1 MHLLL
6 QLYKFDNF
14 YQSLHVCS
22 RQALLCVR
30 LAACHVPL
38 VRFLGTLLPPES
50 FRFHESK
57 LLQHF
62 TSVKSILFSNWQQRT
77 FYFMRNITHSPEEA
91 TEKWHC
97 VQKFD
102 GPHFSKGLSHFYQGP
117 PLCFRTP
124 LNLGQHGVYRTAHSL

>member
-1 MHLLL
+1 MYLLL

-14 YQSLHVCS
+14 YQPLHVCS
-22 RQALLCVR
+22 RQTLLCAG

-50 FRFHESK
+50 FRFYESK

-62 TSVKSILFSNWQQRT
+62 MSVKSILFSNWQQRT
-77 FYFMRNITHSPEEA
+77 FYFMQNITHLPEEA

-97 VQKFD
+97 MQKFD
-102 GPHFSKGLSHFYQGP
+102 GPHFSLGPPLYQGP

-124 LNLGQHGVYRTAHSL
+124 LNLGQHGVYRTAGSL